1 MTRLIQRLL
10 NLQREDLSR
19 GGLLFAYL
27 FLVIASY
34 VVGKAARSALFLGKY
49 AAVNLPYVTIT
60 IAIMVGLV
68 VAVYVRISRATTL
81 RNLLVGS
88 LALFAVN
95 ALVFWYGAHYYKAAW
110 LYPAFYIWV
119 GIYGVLAPA
128 QVWTLTNHALT
139 TRQAK
144 RLFGLVGS
152 GAISGFIFGGFLT
165 RQLVGRLGVES
176 VLLGMTL
183 LTAACHDVADVALP

>member
-10 NLQREDLSR
+10 NPRREDHGR

-27 FLVIASY
+27 FLIIASY

-60 IAIMVGLV
+60 IAVMVGLV
-68 VAVYVRISRATTL
+68 IAAYVQIARRTTL

-88 LALFAVN
+88 LVFFAVN
-95 ALVFWYGAHYYKAAW
+95 ALAFWYVAHYHKTAW

-128 QVWTLTNHALT
+128 QVWTLANYVMT
-139 TRQAK
+139 TREAK
-144 RLFGLVGS
+144 R
-152 GAISGFIFGGFLT
+152 A
-165 RQLVGRLGVES
+165 LGQQANHFVE
-176 VLLGMTL
+176 
-183 LTAACHDVADVALP
+183 DE